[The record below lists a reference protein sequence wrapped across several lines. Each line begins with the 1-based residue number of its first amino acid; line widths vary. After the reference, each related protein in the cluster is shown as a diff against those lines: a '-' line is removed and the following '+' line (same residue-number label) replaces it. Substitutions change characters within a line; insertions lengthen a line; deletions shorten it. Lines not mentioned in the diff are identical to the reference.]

1 MTAILDCI
9 PEQGIGETALAV
21 ATGLNLSE
29 LRSQLN
35 ILIRKRAIEPV
46 PDMPYHYRPVLVR
59 VPKPQQILNLLADQK
74 LEAMEIAM
82 ELGCGAAQT
91 NAILNQMAER
101 GDIVQKG
108 DYWELNNGNDAFS
121 TGIDIDF
128 QEISLDGDERI
139 NSDEI
144 PRTVL
149 VEAGQQSVGSG
160 TESLTDDEI
169 QRRHHLERKV
179 ERSFYEAGTA
189 LKELRDS
196 RLYRDRW
203 HNWNDYV
210 ADRFGWKANYAYK
223 QIAAAEVV
231 QGLIESYEELC
242 TNCTESVTL
251 TGTLPTAE
259 GQVRPLVNLDPE
271 DRATVWKTAVDKANG
286 KVPTEALVKEAVKE
300 FKSRDAVTNPFR
312 LLQVV
317 SIKGKSG
324 WFVVSHVGE
333 FSCTC
338 HDFTG
343 KETIARFFDIKE
355 ITLPPE
361 QRQFAV
367 ELQARLADLWRMGD
381 QLISEVDGATVKAL
395 VQSIGLNAIGFLTDF
410 QEQLLQLAELQLQA
424 QGDV

>member
-1 MTAILDCI
+1 MTILDCI

-35 ILIRKRAIEPV
+35 ILIRKRKIEPV
-46 PDMPYHYRPVLVR
+46 PDMPYHYRPVMVR
-59 VPKPQQILNLLADQK
+59 VPKPQQILNLLAHQK
-74 LEAMEIAM
+74 LEAMEIAI
-82 ELGCGAAQT
+82 ELDCDSIQT
-91 NAILNQMAER
+91 KAILKQMALKGE
-101 GDIVQKG
+101 IIQKG
-108 DYWELNNGNDAFS
+108 DYWELNSGNDDVS
-121 TGIDIDF
+121 DGIDIDF
-128 QEISLDGDERI
+128 EEISFDGDEPI
-139 NSDEI
+139 NSGEL
-144 PRTVL
+144 PRTTL
-149 VEAGQQSVGSG
+149 VETGQQSIGSG
-160 TESLTDDEI
+160 IESLTDDEM

-242 TNCTESVTL
+242 TKGTESVTL
-251 TGTLPTAE
+251 TGTLPTSE
-259 GQVRPLVNLDPE
+259 KQVRPLTSLDPE

-300 FKSRDAVTNPFR
+300 FKSRDAVNNPFR

-343 KETIARFFDIKE
+343 KEVIERFFDLKE

-361 QRQFAV
+361 HRQFAV
-367 ELQARLADLWRMGD
+367 ELQARLADLWQMAD
-381 QLISEVDGATVKAL
+381 QLISDNDCNTVKAL
-395 VQSIGLNAIGFLTDF
+395 VQAVGLNAIGFLTDF

-424 QGDV
+424 QGNL

>member
-1 MTAILDCI
+1 MALILDSI
-9 PEQGIGETALAV
+9 PEGGIGETQLAV

-46 PDMPYHYRPVLVR
+46 PNMPYHYRPVMVR
-59 VPKPQQILNLLADQK
+59 IPKPQQILDLLADQK
-74 LEAMEIAM
+74 LEAMEIAI
-82 ELGCGAAQT
+82 ELDCDSIQT
-91 NAILNQMAER
+91 KAILKQMAER
-101 GDIVQKG
+101 GEIIQKG
-108 DYWELNNGNDAFS
+108 DYWEVFNGNDAFS

-128 QEISLDGDERI
+128 QEISFDGDEPI
-139 NSDEI
+139 NSDEL
-144 PRTVL
+144 PRPTL
-149 VEAGQQSVGSG
+149 VETGQQSIGSG
-160 TESLTDDEI
+160 IESLSDEEK

-179 ERSFYEAGTA
+179 ERSFYEAGKA
-189 LKELRDS
+189 LAELRDS

-203 HNWNDYV
+203 HTWENYI
-210 ADRFGWKANYAYK
+210 ADRFGFKRNYANK

-231 QGLIESYEELC
+231 DSLIQNYEVQGTVGTLSG
-242 TNCTESVTL
+242 TL

-259 GQVRPLVNLDPE
+259 KQVRPLTSLDPE
-271 DRATVWKTAVDKANG
+271 DRATVWKNAVDKANG
-286 KVPTEALVKEAVKE
+286 KVPTEALVKEATLE
-300 FKSRDAVTNPFR
+300 FKSRNAVVNPFR

-317 SIKGKSG
+317 SIKGKGG

-343 KETIARFFDIKE
+343 KEVIARFFDLKE

-367 ELQARLADLWRMGD
+367 ELQARLAELWRMGD
-381 QLISEVDGATVKAL
+381 QISEVDGNTVKAL

-410 QEQLLQLAELQLQA
+410 QEQLLQLAELQARGNL
-424 QGDV
+424 

>member
-1 MTAILDCI
+1 MTILDCI

-35 ILIRKRAIEPV
+35 VLIRKRAIEPV
-46 PDMPYHYRPVLVR
+46 PDMPYHYRPVQVR

-74 LEAMEIAM
+74 MEAMEIAI
-82 ELGCGAAQT
+82 ELDCDSIQT
-91 NAILNQMAER
+91 KAILKQMALKGEV
-101 GDIVQKG
+101 VQKG
-108 DYWELNNGNDAFS
+108 DYWEVNSGNDVFS

-128 QEISLDGDERI
+128 QEISFDGDGPI
-139 NSDEI
+139 NSDEL

-149 VEAGQQSVGSG
+149 VEAGQQNVGSG
-160 TESLTDDEI
+160 IELTYDEQ

-179 ERSFYEAGTA
+179 ERSFYEAGKA
-189 LKELRDS
+189 LAELRDS

-203 HNWNDYV
+203 HTWENYI
-210 ADRFGWKANYAYK
+210 ADRFGFKRNYANK

-231 QGLIESYEELC
+231 DSLIQNYEVQG
-242 TNCTESVTL
+242 TNSTLSVTL
-251 TGTLPTAE
+251 TGILPTTE
-259 GQVRPLVNLDPE
+259 TQVRPLTSLDPE
-271 DRATVWKTAVDKANG
+271 DRATVWKNAVDKANG
-286 KVPTEALVKEAVKE
+286 KVPTEALVKEATLE
-300 FKSRDAVTNPFR
+300 FKSRDAVVNPFR
-312 LLQVV
+312 LDQIV
-317 SIKGKSG
+317 SVKGKSG

-343 KETIARFFDIKE
+343 KEVIERFFDIKE

-367 ELQARLADLWRMGD
+367 GLQARLADLWRMGD
-381 QLISEVDGATVKAL
+381 QFSEVDGNTVKAL
-395 VQSIGLNAIGFLTDF
+395 VQSVGLNAIGFLTDF

>member
-1 MTAILDCI
+1 MSILDSI
-9 PEQGIGETALAV
+9 PVEGIGETQLAV
-21 ATGLNLSE
+21 ATGLNLSD

-46 PDMPYHYRPVLVR
+46 PDMPYHYRPIMVR

-74 LEAMEIAM
+74 MEAMEIAI
-82 ELGCGAAQT
+82 ELDCDSIQT
-91 NAILNQMAER
+91 KALLKQMASKGE
-101 GDIVQKG
+101 IIQKG
-108 DYWELNNGNDAFS
+108 DYWEVNSGINDVS
-121 TGIDIDF
+121 DGIDIDF
-128 QEISLDGDERI
+128 EEISFDGDVPI

-144 PRTVL
+144 PGPTL
-149 VEAGQQSVGSG
+149 VETGQQSIGSG

-169 QRRHHLERKV
+169 QRRQHLERKV

-203 HNWNDYV
+203 HTWENYI
-210 ADRFGWKANYAYK
+210 ADRFGFKRNYANK

-231 QGLIESYEELC
+231 DSLIQNYEAQG
-242 TNCTESVTL
+242 TNSTLSVTL
-251 TGTLPTAE
+251 TGTLPTTE
-259 GQVRPLVNLDPE
+259 TQVRPLTSLDPE
-271 DRATVWKTAVDKANG
+271 DRPKVWKTAVDKANG
-286 KVPTEALVKEAVKE
+286 KVPTEKLVKEAVKE
-300 FKSRDAVTNPFR
+300 FKSRDAVVNLFR
-312 LLQVV
+312 VDQVV

-355 ITLPPE
+355 ITLPPD
-361 QRQFAV
+361 QREFAV
-367 ELQARLADLWRMGD
+367 GLQARLADLWRMGD
-381 QLISEVDGATVKAL
+381 QLISEVDGNTVKAL

-410 QEQLLQLAELQLQA
+410 QEQLLQLAELQA

>member
-1 MTAILDCI
+1 MTILDCI

-35 ILIRKRAIEPV
+35 VLIRKRAIEPV
-46 PDMPYHYRPVLVR
+46 PDMPYHYRPVMVR
-59 VPKPQQILNLLADQK
+59 IPKPQQILNLLADQK
-74 LEAMEIAM
+74 MEAMEIAI
-82 ELGCGAAQT
+82 ELDCDSIQT
-91 NAILNQMAER
+91 KAILKQMASR
-101 GDIVQKG
+101 GEIIENG
-108 DYWELNNGNDAFS
+108 DYWEVSNGNDAFS

-128 QEISLDGDERI
+128 TEIDSDGDERI

-144 PRTVL
+144 PGTVL
-149 VEAGQQSVGSG
+149 VETGQQSVGSG
-160 TESLTDDEI
+160 IESLSDEEK

-210 ADRFGWKANYAYK
+210 ADRFGWKRHYANR

-231 QGLIESYEELC
+231 DSLIEAC
-242 TNCTESVTL
+242 GVQVTNRHLTGTL
-251 TGTLPTAE
+251 TGTLPTTE
-259 GQVRPLVNLDPE
+259 TQVRPLTSLDPE

-300 FKSRDAVTNPFR
+300 FKSRDAVNNPFR

-317 SIKGKSG
+317 SIKGKGG

-343 KETIARFFDIKE
+343 KEVIERFFDIKE

-381 QLISEVDGATVKAL
+381 QLISEVDGNTVKAL
-395 VQSIGLNAIGFLTDF
+395 VQSVGLNAIGFLTDF
-410 QEQLLQLAELQLQA
+410 QEQLLQLAELQARGNL
-424 QGDV
+424 

>member
-1 MTAILDCI
+1 MTILDCI

-46 PDMPYHYRPVLVR
+46 PDMLYHYRPVMVR
-59 VPKPQQILNLLADQK
+59 VPKPQQILNLLADQR
-74 LEAMEIAM
+74 LEAMEIAI
-82 ELGCGAAQT
+82 ELDCDSLQT
-91 NAILNQMAER
+91 KAILKQMALKGE
-101 GDIVQKG
+101 IIQNG
-108 DYWELNNGNDAFS
+108 DYWEVNSGTDAFS
-121 TGIDIDF
+121 TGIDVDF

-139 NSDEI
+139 NSDEL

-160 TESLTDDEI
+160 IELTYDEM

-203 HNWNDYV
+203 HTWENYI

-242 TNCTESVTL
+242 TNCTESVTP

-300 FKSRDAVTNPFR
+300 FKSRDAVVNPFR

-343 KETIARFFDIKE
+343 KEVIARFFDIKE

-367 ELQARLADLWRMGD
+367 GLQARLADLWRMGD
-381 QLISEVDGATVKAL
+381 QLISEVDGNTVKAL
-395 VQSIGLNAIGFLTDF
+395 VQSVGLNAIGFLTDF

>member
-1 MTAILDCI
+1 MTILDCI

-46 PDMPYHYRPVLVR
+46 PDMPYHYRPVMVR
-59 VPKPQQILNLLADQK
+59 VPKPQQILNLLADQR
-74 LEAMEIAM
+74 LEAMEIAI
-82 ELGCGAAQT
+82 ELDCDSIQT
-91 NAILNQMAER
+91 KALLKQMASKGE
-101 GDIVQKG
+101 IIQKG
-108 DYWELNNGNDAFS
+108 DYWEVSNGNDAFS

-128 QEISLDGDERI
+128 TEIDSDGDERI

-144 PRTVL
+144 PGPTL
-149 VEAGQQSVGSG
+149 VETGQQSIGSG
-160 TESLTDDEI
+160 IESLTDDEI

-271 DRATVWKTAVDKANG
+271 VRATVWRTAVDKANG

-300 FKSRDAVTNPFR
+300 FKSRDAVVNPFR

-317 SIKGKSG
+317 SIKGKGG

-343 KETIARFFDIKE
+343 KEVIERFFDIKE

-381 QLISEVDGATVKAL
+381 NLSSQVDGNTVKAL
-395 VQSIGLNAIGFLTDF
+395 VQSVGLNAMGFLTDF
-410 QEQLLQLAELQLQA
+410 QEQLLQLAELQARGNL
-424 QGDV
+424 

>member
-1 MTAILDCI
+1 MTILDCI

-46 PDMPYHYRPVLVR
+46 PDMPYHYRPVMVR

-74 LEAMEIAM
+74 LEAMEIAI
-82 ELGCGAAQT
+82 ELDCDSIQT
-91 NAILNQMAER
+91 KAILKQMALKGE
-101 GDIVQKG
+101 IIQNG
-108 DYWELNNGNDAFS
+108 DYWELNSGNDDVS
-121 TGIDIDF
+121 DGIDIDF
-128 QEISLDGDERI
+128 EEISLDGDERI

-144 PRTVL
+144 PRPTL
-149 VEAGQQSVGSG
+149 VETGQQSIGSG
-160 TESLTDDEI
+160 IESLTDDEK

-286 KVPTEALVKEAVKE
+286 KVPSEALVKEAVKE
-300 FKSRDAVTNPFR
+300 FKSRDAVVNPFR

-343 KETIARFFDIKE
+343 KEVIERFFDIKE

-381 QLISEVDGATVKAL
+381 QLISEVDGNTVKAL

>member
-1 MTAILDCI
+1 MTILDCI

-21 ATGLNLSE
+21 ATGLTITE

-74 LEAMEIAM
+74 MEAMEIAI
-82 ELGCGAAQT
+82 ELGCDSIQT
-91 NAILNQMAER
+91 KAILKQMASR
-101 GDIVQKG
+101 GEIIEKG
-108 DYWELNNGNDAFS
+108 DYWEVSNGNDDVS
-121 TGIDIDF
+121 DGIDIDF
-128 QEISLDGDERI
+128 QEISLDGDEPI
-139 NSDEI
+139 NSDELLR
-144 PRTVL
+144 PTL
-149 VEAGQQSVGSG
+149 VETGQQSIGSG
-160 TESLTDDEI
+160 IESLSDEEK

-203 HNWNDYV
+203 HNWENYI
-210 ADRFGWKANYAYK
+210 ADRFGFKRNYANK

-231 QGLIESYEELC
+231 DSLIQNYEVQGTVGTLSG
-242 TNCTESVTL
+242 TL

-259 GQVRPLVNLDPE
+259 KQVRPLTSLDPE
-271 DRATVWKTAVDKANG
+271 DRATVWKNAVDKANG
-286 KVPTEALVKEAVKE
+286 KVPTEALVKEATLE
-300 FKSRDAVTNPFR
+300 FKSRNAVVNPFR

-317 SIKGKSG
+317 SIKGKGG

-343 KETIARFFDIKE
+343 KEVIARFFDLKE

-367 ELQARLADLWRMGD
+367 ELQARLAELWRMGD
-381 QLISEVDGATVKAL
+381 QISEVDGNTVKAL

-410 QEQLLQLAELQLQA
+410 QEQLLQLAELQARGNL
-424 QGDV
+424 

>member
-1 MTAILDCI
+1 MTILDCI

-46 PDMPYHYRPVLVR
+46 PDMPYHYRPVMVR
-59 VPKPQQILNLLADQK
+59 VPKPQQILNLLADQR
-74 LEAMEIAM
+74 LEAMEIAI
-82 ELGCGAAQT
+82 ELDCDSIQT
-91 NAILNQMAER
+91 KAILKQMALKGE
-101 GDIVQKG
+101 IIQNG
-108 DYWELNNGNDAFS
+108 DYWEVNSGTDAFS

-128 QEISLDGDERI
+128 QEISLDGDEPI
-139 NSDEI
+139 NSDEL
-144 PRTVL
+144 PRPTL
-149 VEAGQQSVGSG
+149 VETGQQSVGSG
-160 TESLTDDEI
+160 IELTYDEM

-179 ERSFYEAGTA
+179 ERSFYEAGKA
-189 LKELRDS
+189 LAELRDS

-203 HNWNDYV
+203 HTWENYV

-231 QGLIESYEELC
+231 DSLIEAYGKMC
-242 TNCTESVTL
+242 TKGTESVTL
-251 TGTLPTAE
+251 TGTLPTSE
-259 GQVRPLVNLDPE
+259 KQVRPLTSLDPE
-271 DRATVWKTAVDKANG
+271 DRATVWKNAVDKANG
-286 KVPTEALVKEAVKE
+286 KVPTEALVKEATLE
-300 FKSRDAVTNPFR
+300 FKSRDAVVNPFR
-312 LLQVV
+312 LDQIV
-317 SIKGKSG
+317 SVKGKSG

-343 KETIARFFDIKE
+343 KEVIERFFDIKE

-367 ELQARLADLWRMGD
+367 GLQARLADLWRMGD
-381 QLISEVDGATVKAL
+381 QLISEVDGNTVKAL

>member
-1 MTAILDCI
+1 MTILDCI

-46 PDMPYHYRPVLVR
+46 PDMPYHYRPVMVR
-59 VPKPQQILNLLADQK
+59 VPKPQQILNLLADQR
-74 LEAMEIAM
+74 LEAMEIAI
-82 ELGCGAAQT
+82 ELDCDSIQT
-91 NAILNQMAER
+91 KAILKQMALKGE
-101 GDIVQKG
+101 IIQNG
-108 DYWELNNGNDAFS
+108 DYWEISNGDDAFS
-121 TGIDIDF
+121 PGIDIDF
-128 QEISLDGDERI
+128 QEISFDGDEPI
-139 NSDEI
+139 NSDEL
-144 PRTVL
+144 PRPTL
-149 VEAGQQSVGSG
+149 VETGQQSIGSG
-160 TESLTDDEI
+160 IESLTDDEK

-179 ERSFYEAGTA
+179 ERSFYEAGKA
-189 LKELRDS
+189 LAELRDS

-203 HNWNDYV
+203 NTWENYI
-210 ADRFGWKANYAYK
+210 ADRFGFKRNYANK

-231 QGLIESYEELC
+231 DSLIQNYEVQG
-242 TNCTESVTL
+242 TNSTLSVTL
-251 TGTLPTAE
+251 TGTLPTTE
-259 GQVRPLVNLDPE
+259 TQVRPLTSLDPE
-271 DRATVWKTAVDKANG
+271 DRATVWKNAVDKANG

-300 FKSRDAVTNPFR
+300 FKSRDAVINPFR

-317 SIKGKSG
+317 SIKGKGG

-343 KETIARFFDIKE
+343 KEVIARFFDIKE

-381 QLISEVDGATVKAL
+381 QLISEVDGNTVKAL
-395 VQSIGLNAIGFLTDF
+395 VQSVGLNAIGFLTDF

>member
-1 MTAILDCI
+1 MTILDCI

-46 PDMPYHYRPVLVR
+46 PDMPYHYRPVMVR
-59 VPKPQQILNLLADQK
+59 VPKPQQILNLLADQR
-74 LEAMEIAM
+74 LEAMEIAI
-82 ELGCGAAQT
+82 ELDCDSIQT
-91 NAILNQMAER
+91 KALLKQMASKGE
-101 GDIVQKG
+101 IIQKG
-108 DYWELNNGNDAFS
+108 DYWEVSNGNDAFS

-128 QEISLDGDERI
+128 TEIDSDGDERI

-144 PRTVL
+144 PGPTL
-149 VEAGQQSVGSG
+149 VETGQQSIGSG
-160 TESLTDDEI
+160 IESLTDDEI

-271 DRATVWKTAVDKANG
+271 VRATVWRTAVDKANG

-300 FKSRDAVTNPFR
+300 FKSRDAVVNPFR

-317 SIKGKSG
+317 SIKGKGG

-343 KETIARFFDIKE
+343 KEVIERFFDIKE

-381 QLISEVDGATVKAL
+381 NLSSQVDGNTVKAL

-410 QEQLLQLAELQLQA
+410 QEQLLQLAELQARGNL
-424 QGDV
+424 

>member
-1 MTAILDCI
+1 MASILDSI
-9 PEQGIGETALAV
+9 PEGGIGETQLAV

-46 PDMPYHYRPVLVR
+46 PNMPYHYRPVMVR
-59 VPKPQQILNLLADQK
+59 IPKPQQILDLLADQK
-74 LEAMEIAM
+74 LEAMEIAI
-82 ELGCGAAQT
+82 ELDCDSIQT
-91 NAILNQMAER
+91 KAILKQMAER
-101 GDIVQKG
+101 GEIIQKG
-108 DYWELNNGNDAFS
+108 DYWEVSNGNDTFS

-128 QEISLDGDERI
+128 QEIDSDGDEPI
-139 NSDEI
+139 NSDEL

-149 VEAGQQSVGSG
+149 VETGQQNVGSG
-160 TESLTDDEI
+160 IESLSDEEK

-242 TNCTESVTL
+242 TKGTESVTL
-251 TGTLPTAE
+251 TGTLPTSE
-259 GQVRPLVNLDPE
+259 KQVRPLTSLDPE
-271 DRATVWKTAVDKANG
+271 VRATVWKNAVDKANG

-300 FKSRDAVTNPFR
+300 FKSRDAVVNPFR

-324 WFVVSHVGE
+324 WFVVSHVGQ

-343 KETIARFFDIKE
+343 KEVIERFFDIKE

-381 QLISEVDGATVKAL
+381 QLISEVDGNTVKAL
-395 VQSIGLNAIGFLTDF
+395 VQSVGLNAIGFLTDF

>member
-1 MTAILDCI
+1 MTILDCI

-35 ILIRKRAIEPV
+35 ILIRKRKIEPV
-46 PDMPYHYRPVLVR
+46 PDMPYHYRPVMVR
-59 VPKPQQILNLLADQK
+59 VPKPQQILNLLAHQK
-74 LEAMEIAM
+74 LEAMEIAI
-82 ELGCGAAQT
+82 ELDCDSIQT
-91 NAILNQMAER
+91 KAILKQMALKGE
-101 GDIVQKG
+101 IIQKG
-108 DYWELNNGNDAFS
+108 DYWELNSGNDDVS
-121 TGIDIDF
+121 DGIDIDF
-128 QEISLDGDERI
+128 EEISFDGDERI
-139 NSDEI
+139 NSDEL

-149 VEAGQQSVGSG
+149 VEAGQQSIGSG
-160 TESLTDDEI
+160 IEGLTYDEM

-242 TNCTESVTL
+242 TTGTESVTL
-251 TGTLPTAE
+251 TGTLPTSE
-259 GQVRPLVNLDPE
+259 KQVRPLTSLDPE

-300 FKSRDAVTNPFR
+300 FKSRDAVVNPFR

-317 SIKGKSG
+317 SVKGKSG
-324 WFVVSHVGE
+324 WFVVSYVGE

-343 KETIARFFDIKE
+343 KETIARFFDLKE

-361 QRQFAV
+361 HRQFAV
-367 ELQARLADLWRMGD
+367 ELQARLADLWQMAD
-381 QLISEVDGATVKAL
+381 QLISDNDCNTVKAL
-395 VQSIGLNAIGFLTDF
+395 VQAVGLNAIGFLTDF

-424 QGDV
+424 QGNL

>member
-1 MTAILDCI
+1 MTILDCI

-46 PDMPYHYRPVLVR
+46 PDMPYHYRPVMIR
-59 VPKPQQILNLLADQK
+59 VPKPQKILDLLADQK
-74 LEAMEIAM
+74 MEAMEIAI
-82 ELGCGAAQT
+82 ELDCDSLQT
-91 NAILNQMAER
+91 KAILKQMALKGE
-101 GDIVQKG
+101 IIQNG
-108 DYWELNNGNDAFS
+108 DYWEVNSGNDAFS
-121 TGIDIDF
+121 TGIDVDF

-139 NSDEI
+139 NSDEL
-144 PRTVL
+144 PGATL
-149 VEAGQQSVGSG
+149 VETGQQSIGSG
-160 TESLTDDEI
+160 IESLTDDEK

-203 HNWNDYV
+203 HNFNDYIT
-210 ADRFGWKANYAYK
+210 DRFGWKRDYAYK

-231 QGLIESYEELC
+231 DSLIEAYGELY
-242 TNCTESVTL
+242 TNRIQSGTL
-251 TGTLPTAE
+251 TGTLPTRE
-259 GQVRPLVNLDPE
+259 TQVRPLTSLDPE
-271 DRATVWKTAVDKANG
+271 VRATVWKTAVDKANG

-300 FKSRDAVTNPFR
+300 FKSRDAVNNPFR

-317 SIKGKSG
+317 SIKGKGG

-343 KETIARFFDIKE
+343 KEVIARFFDIKE

-367 ELQARLADLWRMGD
+367 GLQARLADLWRMGD
-381 QLISEVDGATVKAL
+381 QLISEVDGNTVKAL
-395 VQSIGLNAIGFLTDF
+395 VQSVGLNAIGFLTDF

>member
-1 MTAILDCI
+1 MTILDCI

-46 PDMPYHYRPVLVR
+46 PDMPYHYRPVLVK

-74 LEAMEIAM
+74 MEAVEIAM

-91 NAILNQMAER
+91 FAIVNQMAER
-101 GDIVQKG
+101 GEIIQNG
-108 DYWELNNGNDAFS
+108 DYWEVNSGNDAFS

-128 QEISLDGDERI
+128 TEIDPDGDERI
-139 NSDEI
+139 NSGEASG
-144 PRTVL
+144 TVL
-149 VEAGQQSVGSG
+149 VQTGQQSIGSG
-160 TESLTDDEI
+160 IESLTYDEM

-203 HNWNDYV
+203 HNWENYI
-210 ADRFGWKANYAYK
+210 ADRFGFKRNYANK

-231 QGLIESYEELC
+231 DSLIQNYEVQGTVGTLSG
-242 TNCTESVTL
+242 TL

-259 GQVRPLVNLDPE
+259 KQVRPLTSLDPE

-300 FKSRDAVTNPFR
+300 FKSRDAVVNPFR
-312 LLQVV
+312 LDQVV
-317 SIKGKSG
+317 SIKGKGG

-367 ELQARLADLWRMGD
+367 ELQARLADLWRMAD
-381 QLISEVDGATVKAL
+381 QLISEVDGNTVKAL

-424 QGDV
+424 QGNL